1 MQRLKGMCVC
11 VVVFWFGL
19 LFWVVVFV
27 RQYNQSTF
35 WVKNPFQATN
45 TNTYMTSKWCEI
57 RMKTAQNVVMNRAC
71 KEQIQ
76 TKSNGDCCNS
86 QKPYS
91 AKLISAFPCGLHD
104 MKMRCLITSQHR
116 SRWIAFL
123 SEKEKKLR
131 KKPTQIWRKKNLRKT
146 KSGGKK
152 TTNLLEE
159 KTHKEH
165 TQIWKYFHRKNI
177 WYLLASPNRKAKPT
191 KS

>member
-131 KKPTQIWRKKNLRKT
+131 KKPTQIWRKKTWEKQNLE
-146 KSGGKK
+146 GKK
-152 TTNLLEE
+152 QL
-159 KTHKEH
+159 
-165 TQIWKYFHRKNI
+165 IF
-177 WYLLASPNRKAKPT
+177 
-191 KS
+191 

>member
-35 WVKNPFQATN
+35 WVKTPFQATN

-123 SEKEKKLR
+123 SEKNKNKTEKKANPNL
-131 KKPTQIWRKKNLRKT
+131 KKKKLEKNKIWREKN
-146 KSGGKK
+146 
-152 TTNLLEE
+152 N
-159 KTHKEH
+159 
-165 TQIWKYFHRKNI
+165 
-177 WYLLASPNRKAKPT
+177 
-191 KS
+191 